1 MHKIFQPCDR
11 TVGLGLSLLV
21 DARPQV
27 VRINYLPLRD
37 RSIILVNIPSSH
49 GDQDGGEGQQEE
61 DCATSGFKSPW
72 SSQPHVDYL
81 GNDDQTSRGE
91 SESQVSV
98 DYKDQIKCN
107 NRSCMC
113 NSFVLL
119 TYVPVFHTDDLWEK
133 LPLPHC
139 EANLLVCQSGLC

>member
-61 DCATSGFKSPW
+61 DCAASGIKSPG
-72 SSQPHVDYL
+72 SCELSVNYL
-81 GNDDQTSRGE
+81 GDDDETSSGK
-91 SESQVSV
+91 SESKVSPNFEDKV
-98 DYKDQIKCN
+98 Y
-107 NRSCMC
+107 
-113 NSFVLL
+113 
-119 TYVPVFHTDDLWEK
+119 
-133 LPLPHC
+133 
-139 EANLLVCQSGLC
+139 